1 MNTCFRHA
9 RKGNNSS
16 FECYLFY
23 LEQKSENFMNQEILY
38 FHTLKK
44 FLFCTFHFLLIK
56 VSEKSNE
63 LRGTEFSHI
72 DHLYSKTRL

>member
-1 MNTCFRHA
+1 MQGRGIILLLNII
-9 RKGNNSS
+9 
-16 FECYLFY
+16 Y
-23 LEQKSENFMNQEILY
+23 KSENFMNQEILY

-63 LRGTEFSHI
+63 LTGTEFSHI
-72 DHLYSKTRL
+72 DHLYCV

>member
-9 RKGNNSS
+9 RKGNNFS

-38 FHTLKK
+38 FHTLKE

-56 VSEKSNE
+56 
-63 LRGTEFSHI
+63 
-72 DHLYSKTRL
+72 

>member
-23 LEQKSENFMNQEILY
+23 PEQKSENFMNQEILY
-38 FHTLKK
+38 FHTPKK

-63 LRGTEFSHI
+63 LTGTEFSHI
-72 DHLYSKTRL
+72 DHLYCV